1 MIKTRGGAR
10 GVENIENNKT
20 GKQPVSL
27 IKKNSREKTILKS
40 MIGKGNV
47 TTGIVGRYHKTKI
60 RIYVPAV

>member
-1 MIKTRGGAR
+1 M
-10 GVENIENNKT
+10 ENIENNKT